1 MKKRNALSL
10 CLLLVVLGT
19 VILGSA
25 NGSMVCQACTVGFF
39 KNHPE
44 FINGNSCG
52 SYNQDTL
59 VSSLFPGVDSCV
71 GDLSLLGLLS
81 SPTTVCGNGSTLA
94 GAEVIMLRQGI
105 TRVMNAT
112 NSTPVGQG
120 CKIANAAITK
130 ANNTI
135 NDAVATDN
143 TAELK
148 SLGDAFGALNN
159 DSLCTIG
166 Q

>member
-1 MKKRNALSL
+1 MTPKRALTFSL
-10 CLLLVVLGT
+10 MLAVLGI

-25 NGSMVCQACTVGFF
+25 NGSMVCQACTAGFF
-39 KNHPE
+39 KNHPQ
-44 FINGNSCG
+44 FINGNTCG

-81 SPTTVCGNGSTLA
+81 SSTSVCGTGSTLA

-105 TRVMNAT
+105 TRIMNAT
-112 NSTPVGQG
+112 NSTPAAQG
-120 CKIANAAITK
+120 CKIANAAIVK
-130 ANNTI
+130 INNTV

-143 TAELK
+143 PDELK
-148 SLGDAFGALNN
+148 ALGEAFGALNN